1 MSASMRARLWPVAIL
16 IVAMTSI
23 QSGASLATSLFP
35 AIGPTGTTAMRL
47 LIASLI
53 LLAVLRPWRRRVNAR
68 GWRTIA
74 IYGAALGLMNL
85 LFYQALNRIPLGI
98 AVALEFTGP
107 LAVALLNSRRWL
119 DLCWVA
125 MAISGLI
132 LLLLLGGESG
142 WDVDPVGAA
151 YALGAGVCWAL
162 YILFGQKAGTDHGTQ
177 TAALGITI
185 AALIFFPI
193 GLIEVGTA
201 MFSPALLPLA
211 LGVALLSTALPYT
224 LEMIAMPKLP
234 THTFGT
240 LMSLEPAVAALSGL
254 VFLGQALSLTQWLAI
269 GLVIAASIGTTL
281 TGQKPVPVVAAG

>member
-125 MAISGLI
+125 MAISGRVRKRAT
-132 LLLLLGGESG
+132 GKTPRRRNRGRSSHPGVPPRSSG
-142 WDVDPVGAA
+142 ATTRIRSMCWTIWALNRNSSPRSCR
-151 YALGAGVCWAL
+151 ALGSSVSCR
-162 YILFGQKAGTDHGTQ
+162 
-177 TAALGITI
+177 
-185 AALIFFPI
+185 
-193 GLIEVGTA
+193 
-201 MFSPALLPLA
+201 
-211 LGVALLSTALPYT
+211 
-224 LEMIAMPKLP
+224 
-234 THTFGT
+234 
-240 LMSLEPAVAALSGL
+240 
-254 VFLGQALSLTQWLAI
+254 
-269 GLVIAASIGTTL
+269 
-281 TGQKPVPVVAAG
+281 

>member
-1 MSASMRARLWPVAIL
+1 MSASMQARLWPVAIL

-47 LIASLI
+47 LIASI
-53 LLAVLRPWRRRVNAR
+53 TLLAVLRPWRRRIHAR
-68 GWRTIA
+68 GWGTIA

-132 LLLLLGGESG
+132 FLLLLGGESG
-142 WDVDPVGAA
+142 LDVDPVGAA

-193 GLIEVGTA
+193 GLAEVGTA
-201 MFSPALLPLA
+201 MFSPAILPLA
-211 LGVALLSTALPYT
+211 LGVAVLSTALPYT
-224 LEMIAMPKLP
+224 LEMIAMPKLA

-254 VFLGQALSLTQWLAI
+254 VFLGQSLTLIQWLAI
-269 GLVIAASIGTTL
+269 SMVIAASIGTTL
-281 TGQKPVPVVAAG
+281 TGQKPVPAVAAG